1 MQSLNLAYGYLC
13 TRPTFYIFRVE
24 RLISAARRRP
34 SLVASRPSVARLP
47 AHLLLGARCTDVR

>member
-24 RLISAARRRP
+24 RLISAAATALFSDDADGNAHHRCC
-34 SLVASRPSVARLP
+34 SLLWAE
-47 AHLLLGARCTDVR
+47 LGSC